1 MGLSE
6 VVMSTEAAANAAS
19 QSSSSESTQFESS
32 GAPEGAVE
40 GAEAGAEGSEAAQQQ
55 TVAQAKAEA
64 KRINKLRLKVDG
76 RELEEELP
84 FEFDENPE
92 AVEYLTKQLQMSKV
106 AQKRMAEHAQ
116 FQKEVNGLV
125 DKLRKN
131 PRAVLSDP
139 SIGIDLK
146 QLAAEIIEEEIA
158 NSQKSPEQLE
168 REKLER
174 ELSALKEERER
185 EKQDFQRK
193 EFERLQEVEFERY
206 DSLMTKALET
216 SDLPKSPYV
225 VKKMAEYMLLG
236 LNEGIELTPEDVIPL
251 VRDEIQSDISDM
263 FAAMPEDVVEKLIGK
278 DTLGRIRKKN
288 LSKAKSAPPVPVKSA
303 VKDSGTKTQKA
314 PESAGKSKNFKDF
327 FGF

>member
-1 MGLSE
+1 
-6 VVMSTEAAANAAS
+6 MSTEA
-19 QSSSSESTQFESS
+19 SSSAPVQSPAESAQFESS
-32 GAPEGAVE
+32 GASEGQVE
-40 GAEAGAEGSEAAQQQ
+40 SGTEQSLAPQA
-55 TVAQAKAEA
+55 VAQAKAEA

-116 FQKEVNGLV
+116 FQKEVNALV

-158 NSQKSPEQLE
+158 NSQKSPDQLQ

-174 ELSALKEERER
+174 ELTSLKEERER

-236 LNEGIELTPEDVIPL
+236 LNEGIELTPDDVIPL
-251 VRDEIQSDISDM
+251 VRDEIQGDIKDM

-278 DTLGRIRKKN
+278 ETLGRIRKKN
-288 LSKAKSAPPVPVKSA
+288 LSKAKSSPPVPVKSA
-303 VKDSGTKTQKA
+303 VKDSGSKA
-314 PESAGKSKNFKDF
+314 AKPTDSAASKKNFKDF

>member
-1 MGLSE
+1 
-6 VVMSTEAAANAAS
+6 MSTEA
-19 QSSSSESTQFESS
+19 SSSAPVPSPAESAQFESS
-32 GAPEGAVE
+32 GVPEGQVE
-40 GAEAGAEGSEAAQQQ
+40 SGAEVSSAPQ

-158 NSQKSPEQLE
+158 NSQKSPDQLQ

-174 ELSALKEERER
+174 ELTSLKEERER

-236 LNEGIELTPEDVIPL
+236 LNEGIELTPDDVIPL
-251 VRDEIQSDISDM
+251 VRDEIQGDIKDM

-278 DTLGRIRKKN
+278 ETLGRIRKKN
-288 LSKAKSAPPVPVKSA
+288 LSKAKSSPPVPVKSA
-303 VKDSGTKTQKA
+303 VKDSGSKA
-314 PESAGKSKNFKDF
+314 AKPTDSAASKKNFKDF

>member
-1 MGLSE
+1 
-6 VVMSTEAAANAAS
+6 MSTEATANTAV
-19 QSSSSESTQFESS
+19 SSSTESSQFEST
-32 GAPEGAVE
+32 GAPEGAVDGSQTQE
-40 GAEAGAEGSEAAQQQ
+40 TAEAQVQTQAE
-55 TVAQAKAEA
+55 AKAEA
-64 KRINKLRLKVDG
+64 KRLNKLRLKVDG

-84 FEFDENPE
+84 FEIDEDPE
-92 AVEYLTKQLQMSKV
+92 IVEYLTKNLQMSKA
-106 AQKRMAEHAQ
+106 AQKRMAEYAEY
-116 FQKEVNGLV
+116 QKQVNALV

-168 REKLER
+168 KEKLER
-174 ELSALKEERER
+174 ELQALRDERER
-185 EKQDFQRK
+185 EKSDFQRK

-288 LSKAKSAPPVPVKSA
+288 LSKAKGAPPVPVKSA
-303 VKDSGTKTQKA
+303 VKDSGTKAPKA
-314 PESAGKSKNFKDF
+314 DQGPSKAKNFKDF

>member
-1 MGLSE
+1 
-6 VVMSTEAAANAAS
+6 MSTESAAPAAV
-19 QSSSSESTQFESS
+19 SSESSQFEST

-40 GAEAGAEGSEAAQQQ
+40 GGAEAGAEGAQAAPQ
-55 TVAQAKAEA
+55 TVAEAKAEA
-64 KRINKLRLKVDG
+64 KRLNKLRLKVDG

-84 FEFDENPE
+84 FEIDEDPE
-92 AVEYLTKQLQMSKV
+92 AVEYLTKQLQMAKV

-116 FQKEVNGLV
+116 FQKEVNALV

-168 REKLER
+168 KEKLER
-174 ELSALKEERER
+174 ELQALKDERER

-206 DSLMTKALET
+206 DALMSKALET

-288 LSKAKSAPPVPVKSA
+288 LSKAKAAPPVPVKSA
-303 VKDSGTKTQKA
+303 VKDSGTKAQKTEA
-314 PESAGKSKNFKDF
+314 SPAKAKNFKDF

>member
-1 MGLSE
+1 
-6 VVMSTEAAANAAS
+6 MSTEAAASAAV
-19 QSSSSESTQFESS
+19 SSESSQFEST

-40 GAEAGAEGSEAAQQQ
+40 GGAEAGAEGAQAAQ
-55 TVAQAKAEA
+55 TAAEAKAEA
-64 KRINKLRLKVDG
+64 KRISKLRLKVDG

-84 FEFDENPE
+84 FEIEEDPE
-92 AVEYLTKQLQMSKV
+92 ILEYLTKNLQMSKA
-106 AQKRMAEHAQ
+106 AQKRMAEYAQ
-116 FQKEVNGLV
+116 YQKEVNALV

-139 SIGIDLK
+139 SIGVDLK
-146 QLAAEIIEEEIA
+146 QLAAEIVEEEIA

-174 ELSALKEERER
+174 ELLALKEERER

-206 DSLMTKALET
+206 DSLMSKALET

-251 VRDEIQSDISDM
+251 VRDEIQGDIRDM
-263 FAAMPEDVVEKLIGK
+263 FSAMPEDVVEKLIGK

-288 LSKAKSAPPVPVKSA
+288 LSKAKSSPPVPVKSS
-303 VKDSGTKTQKA
+303 VKDSGTKTSK
-314 PESAGKSKNFKDF
+314 PTDSGPSKKNFKDF

>member
-1 MGLSE
+1 
-6 VVMSTEAAANAAS
+6 MSTEVAAS
-19 QSSSSESTQFESS
+19 AAVPSPAESAQFESS
-32 GAPEGAVE
+32 GAPEASVESSSSE
-40 GAEAGAEGSEAAQQQ
+40 GAAAQQQ
-55 TVAQAKAEA
+55 AVAQAKAEA

-84 FEFDENPE
+84 FEIDENPE

-116 FQKEVNGLV
+116 FQKEVNNLV
-125 DKLRKN
+125 DRLRKN

-139 SIGIDLK
+139 SIGVDLK
-146 QLAAEIIEEEIA
+146 QLAAEIVEEEIA
-158 NSQKSPEQLE
+158 NAQKSPDQLQ

-174 ELSALKEERER
+174 ELTSLKEERER

-236 LNEGIELTPEDVIPL
+236 LNEGIELTPGDVIPL

-303 VKDSGTKTQKA
+303 VKDSGSKA
-314 PESAGKSKNFKDF
+314 AKPTDSAASKKNFKDF

>member
-1 MGLSE
+1 
-6 VVMSTEAAANAAS
+6 MSTEA
-19 QSSSSESTQFESS
+19 SSSAPVQSPAESAQFESS
-32 GAPEGAVE
+32 GASEGQVE
-40 GAEAGAEGSEAAQQQ
+40 SGTEQSLAPQA
-55 TVAQAKAEA
+55 VAQAKAEA

-158 NSQKSPEQLE
+158 NSQKSPDQLQ

-174 ELSALKEERER
+174 ELTSLKEERER

-236 LNEGIELTPEDVIPL
+236 LNEGIELTPDDVIPL
-251 VRDEIQSDISDM
+251 VRDEIQGDIKDM

-278 DTLGRIRKKN
+278 ETLGRIRKKN
-288 LSKAKSAPPVPVKSA
+288 LSKAKSSPPVPVKSA
-303 VKDSGTKTQKA
+303 VKDSGSKA
-314 PESAGKSKNFKDF
+314 AKPTDSAASKKNFKDF